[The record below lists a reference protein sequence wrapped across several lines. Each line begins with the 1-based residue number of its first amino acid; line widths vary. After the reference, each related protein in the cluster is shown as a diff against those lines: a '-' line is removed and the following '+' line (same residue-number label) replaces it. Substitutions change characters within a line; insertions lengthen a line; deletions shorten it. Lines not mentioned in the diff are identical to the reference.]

1 MKTILLIE
9 DDRALRENT
18 AELLELSGYTVLTAA
33 NGKIGIEMAKK
44 NLPHI
49 IICDIMMPIVDGFGV
64 LDNLSSDEK
73 TEQIPFIF
81 LSAKTEHKEI
91 RKGMDRGADDYLT
104 KPFEEDDLISAIESR
119 LAKAELLSRKLG
131 NVAKSHDVAEDEL
144 RSLSEL
150 KNFFDDNGEEVHFE
164 EGKTIYEEGS
174 RPNTIYLILKGLVK
188 CHRMDDE
195 GKELITTIYRED
207 DFLGFTSFF
216 DNLPYQESSTA
227 MGKVALAGI
236 SKDKL
241 KEILKKNNN
250 ISLELIE
257 LFTENISVIKG
268 QLLQMAYSSVRKKTA
283 RTLLQFAEI
292 MHRNTEDPIKISR
305 NDLASVAGVATES
318 LIRTLS
324 GFKKEGLIEIEGR
337 NIHIKELNALRYVN

>member
-216 DNLPYQESSTA
+216 DNLPYQESATA
-227 MGKVALAGI
+227 MEKVALAGI